1 MILQF
6 VEMAEDTESI
16 LFIKAWA
23 RCDKALLVVAF
34 DGRRA
39 NAGEHT
45 AIGSVLKDTE
55 FSTCL

>member
-34 DGRRA
+34 DDRNA

-45 AIGSVLKDTE
+45 AIGSVLKDKE
-55 FSTCL
+55 FSTSL